1 MFLTFLPI
9 LYWRPAAH
17 LENLP
22 QTALQRVGLA
32 GDSRQKLFS
41 LVLRHALAGSQLRS
55 GPRLAVLLLSGL
67 ALSLTHLLALILR
80 LAILTLLLIVLLT
93 VLRLALLIL
102 LALVVLRWVLVVL
115 ILLILLALARVQRG
129 ETRLVEFTAIDAPLQ
144 QLLAEFGP
152 SSAAKSRHYPFWHL
166 ATDGHGALWDL
177 SGPREVLNRPA
188 GATPSLGELRSHH
201 IKAVGRLPQ
210 PCAYNWQ
217 HVYPISSFRNISMLS
232 MNRGHAI
239 W

>member
-9 LYWRPAAH
+9 LHWRPAAH

-67 ALSLTHLLALILR
+67 ALSLTHHLTLILR
-80 LAILTLLLIVLLT
+80 LAILTLLLVALLA

-102 LALVVLRWVLVVL
+102 LAPVALRWVLLVL
-115 ILLILLALARVQRG
+115 ILLILLTLAILLLLILLLLILLLLILLLLILAL
-129 ETRLVEFTAIDAPLQ
+129 LI
-144 QLLAEFGP
+144 LLLLILACLLYT
-152 SSAAKSRHYPFWHL
+152 SRC
-166 ATDGHGALWDL
+166 
-177 SGPREVLNRPA
+177 V
-188 GATPSLGELRSHH
+188 
-201 IKAVGRLPQ
+201 
-210 PCAYNWQ
+210 
-217 HVYPISSFRNISMLS
+217 
-232 MNRGHAI
+232 
-239 W
+239 